1 VQPHAETEEDRA
13 AELTPKIRARAPRRV
28 ARVEALSG
36 YRLRVTFNDGTEG
49 MVETAAFLKSADAD
63 VFEALRDESVFRQ
76 VEVELGAATWPGGLD
91 LAPDA
96 MHREIAKHKKWI
108 VE

>member
-1 VQPHAETEEDRA
+1 
-13 AELTPKIRARAPRRV
+13 V

-36 YRLRVTFNDGTEG
+36 YRLHVTFNDGTEG
-49 MVETAAFLKSADAD
+49 TVEMAAFLNSPDAG

-76 VEVELGAATWPGGLD
+76 IEVELGAVTWPGGLD

-96 MHREIAKHKKWI
+96 MYREIAKHKKWI
-108 VE
+108 VK